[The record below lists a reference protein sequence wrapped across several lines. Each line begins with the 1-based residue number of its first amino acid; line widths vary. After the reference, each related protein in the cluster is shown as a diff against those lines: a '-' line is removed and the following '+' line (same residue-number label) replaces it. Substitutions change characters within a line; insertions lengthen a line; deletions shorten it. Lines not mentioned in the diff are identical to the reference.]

1 MPFDCEAGLPQYVAQ
16 SLRSDIRQELVLRSM
31 ALKDRQPFAFLEQR
45 GPFLCT
51 KERSGQLDQSG
62 IGLRRS
68 EHHVARQHCALGKPS
83 ENSLAWICPELLFDF
98 FQKCQHLLS
107 RRSETFGNVLREISY
122 PTSRLIRCQTRHV
135 DEPPGARIA

>member
-1 MPFDCEAGLPQYVAQ
+1 MAAAEAMPFDSETGLAQCVAKA
-16 SLRSDIRQELVLRSM
+16 LRSDIRQELVLRSM

-45 GPFLCT
+45 GPFLWRQ
-51 KERSGQLDQSG
+51 ERSGQLDQCG

-68 EHHVARQHCALGKPS
+68 EHHVARKHGALGKPS

-107 RRSETFGNVLREISY
+107 RWREAFG
-122 PTSRLIRCQTRHV
+122 
-135 DEPPGARIA
+135 